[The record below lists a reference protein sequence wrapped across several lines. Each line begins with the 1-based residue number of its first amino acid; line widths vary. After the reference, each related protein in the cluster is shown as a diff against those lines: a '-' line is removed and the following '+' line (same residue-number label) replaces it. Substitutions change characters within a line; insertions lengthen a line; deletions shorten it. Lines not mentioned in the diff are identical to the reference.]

1 MKKSCLP
8 ILTIFLIILFI
19 AGCTKEPINNE
30 IEGFWILREFTTLED
45 GKITRCNRLYYSI
58 TRMVTEISEKQGNNN
73 YGSYIGK
80 TKYGEEEKQLIL
92 TDFKIRQST
101 SDSGNGCPRG
111 KIKKVRYKQ
120 PRNNYFQHHILQW
133 KKNDLAI
140 KLCYTGTRK
149 ILNTQNYL
157 KPCRYRYKQ
166 YNIIDNN
173 QQNV

>member
-1 MKKSCLP
+1 MFVHNKKNRNHLFMKKSCLP

-19 AGCTKEPINNE
+19 TGCTKEPINNE

-101 SDSGNGCPRG
+101 SDSGMDAPVEKLRKFG
-111 KIKKVRYKQ
+111 I
-120 PRNNYFQHHILQW
+120 NNQEITIF
-133 KKNDLAI
+133 
-140 KLCYTGTRK
+140 
-149 ILNTQNYL
+149 
-157 KPCRYRYKQ
+157 
-166 YNIIDNN
+166 NIIFCNGKKMTLQSN
-173 QQNV
+173 YATLELERF